1 MAAFNHVRRSRIVW
15 SLFWIVVGVFLL
27 LINHDVISSKA
38 LEIER
43 NWPAV
48 FVVLGV
54 LLLLNTP
61 RSTPSHA
68 QQDAAAARRQILEA
82 LQRGEI
88 TNDEA
93 ARRLGALS

>member
-1 MAAFNHVRRSRIVW
+1 MAAANHPRRSRIIW
-15 SLFWIVVGVFLL
+15 SLFWIMVGVFLL
-27 LINHDVISSKA
+27 LVNHDVIPRQV
-38 LEIER
+38 LELER
-43 NWPAV
+43 NWPVV

-54 LLLLNTP
+54 MLLLNMP
-61 RSTPSHA
+61 RGVPSNA
-68 QQDAAAARRQILEA
+68 ARDAAAARRQILEA